1 VLCVAVLKRHASID
15 IIQYVLNDQK
25 MTRETDNH
33 RTRFVNQMG
42 QAAEIDGMS
51 PIAGRLFAT
60 LLLSPE
66 PRSLDE
72 LAAEIGVSKAS
83 VSTDARR
90 LLERGIVER
99 VTHAGDR
106 RDYYELAPDFFAKS
120 IRNRVAQWRRIHGLV
135 GTMREVGSGLPSVV
149 RERIASIDDVHA
161 FVIDRVDA
169 ALDEWE
175 RESRKR
181 AAKPSPR
188 RRSA

>member
-1 VLCVAVLKRHASID
+1 MDPHP
-15 IIQYVLNDQK
+15 Q
-25 MTRETDNH
+25 
-33 RTRFVNQMG
+33 RTFVNKMG
-42 QAAEIDGMS
+42 QAAEVDGMS

-60 LLLSPE
+60 LLLSPN

-72 LAAEIGVSKAS
+72 LAEEIGVSKAS

-99 VTHAGDR
+99 ITHAGDR
-106 RDYYELAPDFFAKS
+106 RDYYELAPDFFARA
-120 IRNRVAQWRRIHGLV
+120 IRNRIDHWRRTHQLIGD
-135 GTMREVGSGLPSVV
+135 MRSASGELAPIV

-161 FVIDRVDA
+161 FVIDRVHA

-175 RESRKR
+175 RRERKR
-181 AAKPSPR
+181 TTKASNR